1 MNRFKWYRKLKGGIW
16 YYNRYE
22 LPEGSFPD
30 VKFSWSRSSDNYIFR
45 EDYRTIKQI
54 TNEKIK

>member
-1 MNRFKWYRKLKGGIW
+1 MLNNFKWYRKLRRGIW

-30 VKFSWSRSSDNYIFR
+30 VIFKWQRRCDDFIFR

-54 TNEKIK
+54 TNSK